1 MSNATFWWL
10 LSGAMVAL
18 ELFTGTF
25 YLLMLTIGLAAAA
38 LAAHAGLGLTGQ
50 LTVGAIVG
58 SAAIIGWRFKKKQQA
73 KTQTGDSMNEVRLD
87 VGEVVQVEQWLADG
101 TAKVHYR
108 GAKWDAIHRPGVTPG
123 PGQHRVAELVGNRL
137 LVDKV

>member
-10 LSGAMVAL
+10 LAGAMVAL

-25 YLLMLTIGLAAAA
+25 YLLMLTIGVAAAA

-50 LTVGAIVG
+50 LVLGAAVG
-58 SAAIIGWRFKKKQQA
+58 SAAIVGWRVKKKQQA
-73 KTQTGDSMNEVRLD
+73 KNPTANSMDDVRLD
-87 VGEVVQVEQWLADG
+87 VGEIVLIEQWLADG
-101 TAKVHYR
+101 TAQVNYR
-108 GAKWDAIHRPGVTPG
+108 GAKWDAIHRPGVMPG
-123 PGQHRVAELVGNRL
+123 PGQHRVAELIGNRL

>member
-10 LSGAMVAL
+10 LAGAMVAL

-25 YLLMLTIGLAAAA
+25 YLLMLTIGLSSAA
-38 LAAHAGLGLTGQ
+38 LAAHAGFGLTGQ
-50 LTVGAIVG
+50 LLIGAIVG
-58 SAAIIGWRFKKKQQA
+58 SAAVVGWHFKKLRQA
-73 KTQTGDSMNEVRLD
+73 NGSVSVEPSEMRLD
-87 VGEVVQVEQWLADG
+87 VGEMVHIEQWLADG

-108 GAKWDAIHRPGVTPG
+108 GAKWDAVHRPGVTPG
-123 PGQHRVAELVGNRL
+123 PGQHRVAELIGNRL

>member
-10 LSGAMVAL
+10 LAGAMVAL

-38 LAAHAGLGLTGQ
+38 LAAHAGLGVTGQ
-50 LTVGAIVG
+50 LLLGATVG
-58 SAAIIGWRFKKKQQA
+58 SAAVVVWHLKKKRQA
-73 KTQTGDSMNEVRLD
+73 KTQTADSMNDVRLD
-87 VGEVVQVEQWLADG
+87 VGEIVQIEQWLADG
-101 TAKVHYR
+101 TAQVHYR

-123 PGQHRVAELVGNRL
+123 PGQHRVAELIGNRL